1 MSIMFVGLYVF
12 MPNTHVKV
20 RNAIVPGILAGVA
33 MQWLQYFYIN
43 SQLWM
48 SGYNAIYG
56 SFAALPMFMLWV
68 QISWTICLFGAEL
81 SYTNQNLDYYDYDT
95 HTGDLSHRYK
105 LMLSAMLMSHICR
118 QFDNGGRPYTNM
130 QLRDKTDI
138 PIRIVNELLYELIEA
153 RLIIEINSDEKGESS
168 QYVPSENV
176 DNLTLG
182 VMIGRLEAKGNWKIC
197 LPLERH
203 YHDGWSKAI
212 KIRCDYIN
220 SSNNILLKDL

>member
-1 MSIMFVGLYVF
+1 
-12 MPNTHVKV
+12 
-20 RNAIVPGILAGVA
+20 
-33 MQWLQYFYIN
+33 
-43 SQLWM
+43 M

-220 SSNNILLKDL
+220 SSNDILLKDL